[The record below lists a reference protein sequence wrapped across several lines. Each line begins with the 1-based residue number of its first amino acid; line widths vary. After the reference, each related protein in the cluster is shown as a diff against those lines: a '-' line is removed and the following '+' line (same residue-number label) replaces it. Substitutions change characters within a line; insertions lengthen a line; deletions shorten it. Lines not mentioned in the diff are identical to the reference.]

1 MLFAI
6 GVNPMNPQVRIAK
19 GLYEDTEVIFFSS
32 HRFSLPFLIR
42 NVVLSLIESHG
53 TRSLLP
59 I

>member
-1 MLFAI
+1 
-6 GVNPMNPQVRIAK
+6 MNPQVRIAE